1 MILTC
6 GLKNKN
12 TRSPSQRQL
21 SGFCLPMLCSDIT
34 TFWEWD
40 EKRPKQL
47 KCVKFKSFHPI
58 NKNKIFHWL
67 FGASV
72 KGVGICSY
80 VCICNFSPSWV
91 YCRSFEVMWQWTV
104 WLCPKKLLQ
113 GQQLMPKHPVVW
125 IQLLDEEASY
135 LMSKTN
141 KAREVSPT
149 MLKLKH
155 QCLCRAIKRQK

>member
-1 MILTC
+1 MVW
-6 GLKNKN
+6 KNKN
-12 TRSPSQRQL
+12 TRSPSQRQF

-40 EKRPKQL
+40 GSRPEQL
-47 KCVKFKSFHPI
+47 KCMKFKSFHPI
-58 NKNKIFHWL
+58 NKNKIFYWL

-72 KGVGICSY
+72 KDGSY
-80 VCICNFSPSWV
+80 VCVCNFHLG
-91 YCRSFEVMWQWTV
+91 CTV
-104 WLCPKKLLQ
+104 EALRWSGNERFWLCPKKLLQ
-113 GQQLMPKHPVVW
+113 RQQLMSKHPLVW

-149 MLKLKH
+149 MFKLKH